1 LSAIFAQKT
10 ENPATTKPGDKGGT
24 MEFVFVFYEWC
35 FAVMAIILHSK
46 VKDKG
51 TLLLAT
57 GLTTISVLIT
67 IATTGKYFHAGNL
80 LVSRIVPG
88 LMLVAPIMTLSGF
101 AILLKDWERIK
112 QK

>member
-1 LSAIFAQKT
+1 
-10 ENPATTKPGDKGGT
+10 

-35 FAVMAIILHSK
+35 FAIMAIILHSK
-46 VKDKG
+46 VKEKG

-57 GLTTISVLIT
+57 GLTIMSALIT
-67 IATTGKYFHAGNL
+67 IATTGKFIHAGNL

-88 LMLVAPIMTLSGF
+88 LMLVVPIMTLSGF
-101 AILLKDWERIK
+101 ALVLKNWERIK